1 MASMARRVLLLS
13 LWVAQASHWWETE
26 VMYQIY
32 PRSFQDSNG
41 DGTGDLKGIKSRL
54 PYLKDLGVGFVWISP
69 VMKSPMRDF
78 GYDISDFHDIDAL
91 FGSLQDFKD
100 LVAAA
105 DKMGI
110 KVLMDFVPNHSSNES
125 KWFLESKSSKTNPK
139 RNWYVWHPGVEVNG
153 TRQPPNNWASNF
165 GGGAG
170 SAWTWDSSTEEYYYH
185 AFGEFQPDLN
195 YRNPEVVEAM
205 QEVLRFWLRLGAGGF
220 RIDAVPF
227 LLEDMQLRDEALNE
241 SCAKT
246 QMAWNCMVHNYTN
259 NNPQNHEIIQGW
271 RKTVDEFEGRVMF
284 GEIYA
289 PLKDLMQYYG
299 TPEKP
304 EFNVPFNFEVLGAD
318 FGEPNDL
325 RQAPI
330 VRRAVRAYA
339 AALPDWC
346 HGNWV
351 LGNHDNHRLMQRLHN
366 DTRLATT
373 VYNFFNLLPGTPVVY
388 QGDEIAM
395 RDEFIPYALC
405 RDPMCLKNP
414 ETFTVSG
421 RDPER
426 TPMQWSPGPQ
436 AGFSSNAST
445 WLPVNSDYVTVNVE
459 TEKAQK
465 TSPWSVMRSV
475 LQWRKNHSE
484 LATGKITEV
493 PGDFQGPA
501 LQKDLVLVKF
511 TMGDMAAATVGNWN
525 SAYSLAMDL
534 PSLVKASGGSVQILF
549 STDPDRTKEVAT
561 PFVLLAGEVVVITF
575 KEEIL
580 ETWPLGEVRFPSKP
594 EAVRAKAWRSEDVV
608 DL

>member
-1 MASMARRVLLLS
+1 MLL
-13 LWVAQASHWWETE
+13 HETRG
-26 VMYQIY
+26 
-32 PRSFQDSNG
+32 RSA
-41 DGTGDLKGIKSRL
+41 T
-54 PYLKDLGVGFVWISP
+54 
-69 VMKSPMRDF
+69 
-78 GYDISDFHDIDAL
+78 A
-91 FGSLQDFKD
+91 
-100 LVAAA
+100 
-105 DKMGI
+105 
-110 KVLMDFVPNHSSNES
+110 
-125 KWFLESKSSKTNPK
+125 
-139 RNWYVWHPGVEVNG
+139 
-153 TRQPPNNWASNF
+153 
-165 GGGAG
+165 
-170 SAWTWDSSTEEYYYH
+170 
-185 AFGEFQPDLN
+185 
-195 YRNPEVVEAM
+195 
-205 QEVLRFWLRLGAGGF
+205 
-220 RIDAVPF
+220 
-227 LLEDMQLRDEALNE
+227 
-241 SCAKT
+241 
-246 QMAWNCMVHNYTN
+246 
-259 NNPQNHEIIQGW
+259 
-271 RKTVDEFEGRVMF
+271 
-284 GEIYA
+284 
-289 PLKDLMQYYG
+289 G

-339 AALPDWC
+339 AALPETLLIDVCSLGMNQSPVAVPPQDWC

-395 RDEFIPYALC
+395 RDEFIPTLG
-405 RDPMCLKNP
+405 
-414 ETFTVSG
+414 F
-421 RDPER
+421 
-426 TPMQWSPGPQ
+426 WSPGPQ

-465 TSPWSVMRSV
+465 TSPWSVMR
-475 LQWRKNHSE
+475 R
-484 LATGKITEV
+484 
-493 PGDFQGPA
+493 DFQGPA

-580 ETWPLGEVRFPSKP
+580 ETWPLGEIQ
-594 EAVRAKAWRSEDVV
+594 A
-608 DL
+608 